1 MIRMPAAKAAKAYHH
16 GDLRKALL
24 EAAEAELTENGFD
37 GFSLRACA
45 RRAGVSHAAPA
56 HHFGNAEGLM
66 AELAIDA
73 FGRLSEV
80 MRAEMALAEKGTRDY
95 MVAMARGYL
104 RFALR
109 NVGLFQLM
117 FRLQEANHSD
127 ERVREAGAVAFAL
140 AAEAVGAFHQ
150 VSDLGTDPEVAPKV
164 VGLWGMAH
172 GLADLAIANQF
183 GPPDEALDNLE
194 AVLELVVGT

>member
-1 MIRMPAAKAAKAYHH
+1 MAAVAAKPYHH
-16 GDLRKALL
+16 GDLRLALL
-24 EAAEAELTENGFD
+24 KAAEAELTENGLE

-56 HHFGNAEGLM
+56 HHFGNAQGLM

-73 FGRLSEV
+73 FGRLAEV
-80 MRAEMALAEKGTRDY
+80 MRAEMATAEKGTRGY

-109 NVGLFQLM
+109 NVALFQLM
-117 FRLQEANHSD
+117 FRLQEANHND
-127 ERVREAGAVAFAL
+127 EKVRDAGAVAFAL
-140 AAEAVGAFHQ
+140 AAEAVSAFHNIE
-150 VSDLGTDPEVAPKV
+150 DLSADPEVAPRV

-172 GLADLAIANQF
+172 GLADLAIASQF
-183 GPPDEALDNLE
+183 GPPEEALDNLE
-194 AVLELVVGT
+194 AVLELVVGR

>member
-1 MIRMPAAKAAKAYHH
+1 MAAVAAKPYHH
-16 GDLRKALL
+16 GDLRQALL
-24 EAAEAELTENGFD
+24 NAAEAELTENGLEK
-37 GFSLRACA
+37 FSLRACA

-66 AELAIDA
+66 GELAVDA
-73 FGRLSEV
+73 FNRLAET
-80 MRAEMALAEKGTRDY
+80 MRAEMATAEKGTRDY

-109 NVGLFQLM
+109 NIGLFQLM
-117 FRLQEANHSD
+117 FRLQEANTTD
-127 ERVREAGAVAFAL
+127 EKVRDAGAVAFAL
-140 AAEAVGAFHQ
+140 AAEAVSSFHHIE
-150 VSDLGTDPEVAPKV
+150 DLSADPEVAPRV

-183 GPPDEALDNLE
+183 GPPAEALDNLE
-194 AVLELVVGT
+194 AVLELVIGR

>member
-1 MIRMPAAKAAKAYHH
+1 MAAVAAKPYHH
-16 GDLRKALL
+16 GDLRQALL
-24 EAAEAELTENGFD
+24 SAAEAELTENGLD
-37 GFSLRACA
+37 KFSLRACA

-66 AELAIDA
+66 AELAVDA
-73 FGRLSEV
+73 FGRLSAA
-80 MRAEMALAEKGTRDY
+80 MTAEMATAEKGTRDY

-104 RFALR
+104 RFAIR
-109 NVGLFQLM
+109 NVALFQLM

-140 AAEAVGAFHQ
+140 AAEAVSAFHQ
-150 VSDLGTDPEVAPKV
+150 VSDLSADPEVAPKV

-183 GPPDEALDNLE
+183 GPPADALDNLE

>member
-1 MIRMPAAKAAKAYHH
+1 MSAVAAKPYHH
-16 GDLRKALL
+16 GDLRQALL
-24 EAAEAELTENGFD
+24 EAAEAELMEKGVT

-73 FGRLSEV
+73 FGRLATA
-80 MRAEMALAEKGTRDY
+80 MRTEMQSADKGTRGY

-109 NVGLFQLM
+109 NTGLFQLM
-117 FRLQEANHSD
+117 FRLQEANTTD
-127 ERVREAGAVAFAL
+127 ERVREAGQVAFAL
-140 AAEAVGAFHQ
+140 AAEAVQAFHG
-150 VSDLGTDPEVAPKV
+150 VADLSTDPEVAPRV

-194 AVLELVVGT
+194 AVLELVIGR

>member
-1 MIRMPAAKAAKAYHH
+1 MAAVAAKPYHH
-16 GDLRKALL
+16 GDLRQALL
-24 EAAEAELTENGFD
+24 QAAEAELTENGFEK
-37 GFSLRACA
+37 FSLRACA

-66 AELAIDA
+66 AELAVDA
-73 FGRLSEV
+73 FGRLGEA
-80 MRAEMALAEKGTRDY
+80 MRAEMAVAEKGTRDY

-109 NVGLFQLM
+109 NIGLFQLM
-117 FRLQEANHSD
+117 FRLQEANHED
-127 ERVREAGAVAFAL
+127 ARVREAGAVAFAL
-140 AAEAVGAFHQ
+140 AAEAVSAFHQ
-150 VSDLGTDPEVAPKV
+150 VSDLSVDPEVAPKV

-183 GPPDEALDNLE
+183 GPPADALDNLE

>member
-1 MIRMPAAKAAKAYHH
+1 MAATANAAKAYHH

-24 EAAEAELTENGFD
+24 EAAEAELTENGLE

-66 AELAIDA
+66 AEIAVDA
-73 FGRLSEV
+73 FSRLSDV

-117 FRLQEANHSD
+117 FRLQEANHKD

-140 AAEAVGAFHQ
+140 AAEAVAAFHN
-150 VSDLGTDPEVAPKV
+150 VPDLSVDPEVAPKV

-183 GPPDEALDNLE
+183 GPPDEALGNLE
-194 AVLELVVGT
+194 AVLELVIGR

>member
-1 MIRMPAAKAAKAYHH
+1 MAAVAAKPYHH
-16 GDLRKALL
+16 GDLRQALL
-24 EAAEAELTENGFD
+24 NAAEAELTENGLD
-37 GFSLRACA
+37 KFSLRACA

-66 AELAIDA
+66 AELAVDA
-73 FGRLSEV
+73 FGRLADAMRSEMSV
-80 MRAEMALAEKGTRDY
+80 AEKGTRGY

-104 RFALR
+104 RFAL
-109 NVGLFQLM
+109 NNIALFQLM
-117 FRLQEANHSD
+117 FRLQEAHHND

-140 AAEAVGAFHQ
+140 AAEAVSAFHQ
-150 VSDLGTDPEVAPKV
+150 VADLAQDPEVAPRV

-183 GPPDEALDNLE
+183 GPPGEALDNLE

>member
-1 MIRMPAAKAAKAYHH
+1 MSAVAARSYHH

-24 EAAEAELTENGFD
+24 EAAEAELIEKGVG

-73 FGRLSEV
+73 FGRMAEI
-80 MRAEMALAEKGTRDY
+80 MRAEMAMTDRGSREY

-109 NVGLFQLM
+109 NTGLFQLM
-117 FRLQEANHSD
+117 FRLQEATHTD
-127 ERVREAGAVAFAL
+127 DRVREAGQVAFAL
-140 AAEAVGAFHQ
+140 AAEAVGAYYK
-150 VSDLGTDPEVAPKV
+150 VSDLSVDPEVAPRV

-172 GLADLAIANQF
+172 GLADLAIATQF

-194 AVLELVVGT
+194 AVLELIVGK

>member
-1 MIRMPAAKAAKAYHH
+1 MAAVAAKPYHH
-16 GDLRKALL
+16 GDLRQTLL
-24 EAAEAELTENGFD
+24 QAAEAELTENGLEK
-37 GFSLRACA
+37 FSLRACA

-66 AELAIDA
+66 AELAVDA
-73 FGRLSEV
+73 FGRLAEA
-80 MRAEMALAEKGTRDY
+80 MRAEMAAADKGTRGY

-109 NVGLFQLM
+109 NIGLFQLM
-117 FRLQEANHSD
+117 FRLQEASHSD

-140 AAEAVGAFHQ
+140 AAEAVSAFHGID
-150 VSDLGTDPEVAPKV
+150 DLSEDPEVAPRV

-194 AVLELVVGT
+194 AVLELVVGN